1 MRKRIVMILAASLL
15 LLTACAAPAEDTP
28 EEPEEEAG
36 PAVETVPPVSTEP
49 RNMLPGL
56 DVSGLEETMPEA
68 DFAAFQAYLPVL
80 TGEETFRWV
89 AGPYD
94 SGDPDGE
101 WEPFDADMEAVYN
114 RYWTDTGREEPPE
127 ALDLDRLAVADI
139 VGDAEPELMLLLQDR
154 GYNYLVFHR
163 EDGVIYG
170 TSFVIRQFECLQKT
184 GIYLGSGG
192 ADISYYHQLSF
203 HDGRFWGEQL
213 GEKVLDRCW
222 LNGQEVSEAEFDAW
236 YEANMTNDV
245 TWYSPDGTVIPE
257 NM

>member
-1 MRKRIVMILAASLL
+1 MRKRIVMVLAASLL
-15 LLTACAAPAEDTP
+15 LLAACAAPAEDTP
-28 EEPEEEAG
+28 EEPEEGAG
-36 PAVETVPPVSTEP
+36 PAVETVPPGFLRATEHAA
-49 RNMLPGL
+49 GL

-94 SGDPDGE
+94 SYPDGD
-101 WEPFDADMEAVYN
+101 WEPFDADLTAVYDRFWGN
-114 RYWTDTGREEPPE
+114 DDVEDPPE
-127 ALDLDRLAVADI
+127 TLTLDRLAVADI
-139 VGDAEPELMLLLQDR
+139 VGDEEPELVLLLQDR

-170 TSFVIRQFECLQKT
+170 TSFFARWLMFLQKS
-184 GIYLGSGG
+184 GIYMGSGG
-192 ADISYYHQLSF
+192 ADVSYYHQLSF

-213 GEKVLDRCW
+213 GEKIGDDCV
-222 LNGQEVSEAEFDAW
+222 LNGREVSEAEFDAW